1 MTIKMRGMN
10 FNRLK
15 LLLGLLLVVI
25 FVACGGEDSQ
35 ENKEPEV
42 KYVTKS
48 ISFEDTGVDFID
60 EKLTELSVICAN
72 ANDIDNMDDLLTYQ
86 EENYGKNLKK
96 FEEAN
101 QEKISKLTKGQ
112 KKKYNAAQAIFHDY
126 FLELMKAAQAKDEKI
141 RKKKEKEM
149 QDSIKRENAKYA
161 PFVDKE

>member
-1 MTIKMRGMN
+1 MKGIN
-10 FNRLK
+10 FNILK
-15 LLLGLLLVVI
+15 LLFGLSLVAI
-25 FVACGGEDSQ
+25 FVACGEEDSQ
-35 ENKEPEV
+35 ENKEPKV
-42 KYVTKS
+42 KNGTES
-48 ISFEDTGVDFID
+48 ISFEKTGVGLID
-60 EKLTELSVICAN
+60 DKLDELSLICAN
-72 ANDIDNMDDLLTYQ
+72 AKGIDNMEALLTYQ
-86 EENYGKNLKK
+86 EKYYGENLKK

-149 QDSIKRENAKYA
+149 QDSIKRVNAKYA